1 MVHIID
7 GKKIAQEIRNE
18 IAQAV
23 KKLKDQKGIVPG
35 LAAVLVG
42 DNPASQVYVR
52 TKRKACEEAGIYSEE
67 HRLSAIVTEKELLK
81 RIDDLNANPKI
92 HGILVQ
98 LPLPSSISEKI
109 ILERVNPRKDVD
121 GFHPL
126 NLGKLFAGEP
136 IFEPCTPLGI
146 IRLLEHEKV
155 AIQGKEA
162 VIVGRSTIVGK
173 PVAAMLLQRHAT
185 VTICHSRTQDLPSV
199 TRRADIL
206 VVAIGKASLVK
217 GNWIKSGATVID
229 VGINRLEDKTLTG
242 DVEFETA
249 KERAGAITPVPGGVG
264 PMTVAML
271 LHNTLKA
278 AQYP

>member
-1 MVHIID
+1 MAHIID

-18 IAQAV
+18 IAQSV
-23 KKLKDQKGIVPG
+23 KKLKDQKGITPG
-35 LAAVLVG
+35 LAAVWVG

-52 TKRKACEEAGIYSEE
+52 TKRRACEEAGIYSEE
-67 HRLSAIVTEKELLK
+67 HRLPEIVTQKELLK
-81 RIDDLNANPKI
+81 LIDNLNANPKI

-98 LPLPSSISEKI
+98 LPLPSSISEKA
-109 ILERVNPRKDVD
+109 ILERVHPKKDVD
-121 GFHPL
+121 GFHPF

-136 IFEPCTPLGI
+136 VFEPCTPLGI

-173 PVAAMLLQRHAT
+173 PVAAMLLQRNAT
-185 VTICHSRTQDLPSV
+185 VTICHSKTDDLAAV
-199 TRRADIL
+199 VQRADIL
-206 VVAIGKASLVK
+206 VVAIGKAFLVK
-217 GNWIKSGATVID
+217 GGWIKSGATVID
-229 VGINRLEDKTLTG
+229 VGINRLEDKTLVG

-249 KERAGAITPVPGGVG
+249 KERAAAITPVPGGVG

-278 AQYP
+278 AQST